1 MFPSVSSSLLH
12 PWSAHV
18 APEPHQPESPRPSTP
33 HLALPANYTSLPS
46 GKLQPDVVH
55 PGLKIDEKG
64 RRYISDGGHMYAI
77 RFDRDH
83 QTERVYQPDNPVK
96 PGIPVRLNGEGRYVR
111 HNEVGLKGGS
121 PGQELARRLQTAH
134 QNLNRAQAAQSNAQ
148 GELMALNAEIR
159 RSANPDAGLRQRQ
172 QAVQRTLDDARMTIA
187 IEEGHFEAARREV
200 QLTRNSMQAQLADK
214 QRHRENG
221 RELEQTTRREID
233 ALQTAI
239 NASDHPSATMR
250 NDLHR
255 LQDDLRRIQ
264 NANHALD
271 QLVLNLDRDL
281 RDLPHC

>member
-1 MFPSVSSSLLH
+1 MFPSVSSSPVH
-12 PWSAHV
+12 PWSAH
-18 APEPHQPESPRPSTP
+18 AAAEPHQPEPPRPSTP
-33 HLALPANYTSLPS
+33 HHALPASYASLPS

-55 PGLKIDEKG
+55 PGLKIDENG

-83 QTERVYQPDNPVK
+83 QTERVYQPDNPAR

-121 PGQELARRLQTAH
+121 PGQELARKLQTA
-134 QNLNRAQAAQSNAQ
+134 QQKLDSARIGKNYAQ
-148 GELMALNAEIR
+148 GELTALAEEIR

-172 QAVQRTLDDARMTIA
+172 QTFQRALDDARMTIA
-187 IEEGHFEAARREV
+187 IEEGHVEATRREV
-200 QLTRNSMQAQLADK
+200 QLARNSMQAQLADK
-214 QRHRENG
+214 QRHREDG
-221 RELEQTTRREID
+221 RQLEQTTRCEID

-271 QLVLNLDRDL
+271 QIVLNLDRDL